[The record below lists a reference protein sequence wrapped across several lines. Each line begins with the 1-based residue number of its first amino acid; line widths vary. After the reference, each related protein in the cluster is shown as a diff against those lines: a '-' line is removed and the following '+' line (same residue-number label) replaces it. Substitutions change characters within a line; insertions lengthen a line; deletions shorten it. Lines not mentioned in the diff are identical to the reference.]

1 MKVTISLFTSTLL
14 ALIIFYGCEKIE
26 REIYSNEDGRYV
38 RFNLM
43 VNSDG
48 QPVDNSRVNPGAD
61 VTSLFNNKSV
71 QTIAVPV
78 SITSEPLEEDVMVNF
93 STEVTGD
100 FTGFTVSPE
109 DQLIFSGSNLT
120 DTIYIDFTE
129 RWDSADANQILLK
142 ITSVSDL
149 EIKIGNLSGL
159 DKNDELTINLS
170 ELILRFNFSSDNLL
184 EIGKTKGESVSFD
197 IEFPDGLFPS
207 ELENLDLFETSESEF
222 LYSIVQLPFNEN
234 ATKISYVI
242 TLEEDLLNDNF
253 SYKTVFNLIDSE
265 YYHISGNSSL
275 SVIKPELVERDNSV
289 NTASYFYNLNDPFY
303 RIYGEN
309 WMDYNNNDTCTW
321 TSFNAFAYPV
331 IVSSTHPNAVLYDDK
346 GTLDPSDDIYHH
358 AFKMGFNSPNAGN
371 TTNSFNLKRWFNNES
386 ISESNSPGFNIP
398 QALEFFPANG
408 NSTTEG
414 LVKVIAQDL
423 IIAGT
428 NGNSYSIAIEGEGTY
443 TLISDGIYEISL
455 EFRATNNELFGGTRT
470 SYYKLYNT
478 DEYADPADRTD
489 GCFKP
494 MDL

>member
-170 ELILRFNFSSDNLL
+170 ELILRFNFS
-184 EIGKTKGESVSFD
+184 I
-197 IEFPDGLFPS
+197 
-207 ELENLDLFETSESEF
+207 
-222 LYSIVQLPFNEN
+222 
-234 ATKISYVI
+234 
-242 TLEEDLLNDNF
+242 
-253 SYKTVFNLIDSE
+253 
-265 YYHISGNSSL
+265 
-275 SVIKPELVERDNSV
+275 
-289 NTASYFYNLNDPFY
+289 
-303 RIYGEN
+303 
-309 WMDYNNNDTCTW
+309 
-321 TSFNAFAYPV
+321 
-331 IVSSTHPNAVLYDDK
+331 
-346 GTLDPSDDIYHH
+346 
-358 AFKMGFNSPNAGN
+358 
-371 TTNSFNLKRWFNNES
+371 
-386 ISESNSPGFNIP
+386 
-398 QALEFFPANG
+398 
-408 NSTTEG
+408 
-414 LVKVIAQDL
+414 
-423 IIAGT
+423 
-428 NGNSYSIAIEGEGTY
+428 
-443 TLISDGIYEISL
+443 
-455 EFRATNNELFGGTRT
+455 
-470 SYYKLYNT
+470 
-478 DEYADPADRTD
+478 
-489 GCFKP
+489 
-494 MDL
+494 